1 MTGKSDG
8 DDEYSPAM
16 LERMSGMIRDFVPH
30 NRSLGLEVV
39 KIRNREVWV
48 RLPYRDELVG
58 NPETGV
64 LHGGAVSSMMD
75 AASGL
80 AVMSRLGRPGSIAT
94 LDLRIDYLKPA
105 PPSRDVIAHTNCFK
119 VTKHVCFVRGVAY
132 VDDENDP
139 IASVSATFA
148 RKA

>member
-1 MTGKSDG
+1 MSEENT
-8 DDEYSPAM
+8 EYSPEM
-16 LERMSGMIRDFVPH
+16 LERVGAMIREFVPH

-39 KIRNREVWV
+39 RVRDREVWV
-48 RLPYRDELVG
+48 RLPYRPELIG

-64 LHGGAVSSMMD
+64 LHGGAISSMMD

-80 AVMSRLGRPGSIAT
+80 AVMTRLGRSGFIAT

-105 PPSRDVIAHTNCFK
+105 RAERDVIAHATCFK

-132 VDDENDP
+132 VDDESDP

-148 RKA
+148 RKQ

>member
-1 MTGKSDG
+1 MTEA
-8 DDEYSPAM
+8 DDELSPETLKRMNAM
-16 LERMSGMIRDFVPH
+16 IQDFVPH

-39 KIRNREVWV
+39 RVRQREVWV
-48 RLPYRDELVG
+48 RLPYRAELVG

-80 AVMSRLGRPGSIAT
+80 AVMSRLGRGGSIAT

-105 PPSRDVIAHTNCFK
+105 PAERDVVAHASCFK

-132 VDDENDP
+132 VDDESDP

-148 RKA
+148 RRA